1 MLVPTAWEER
11 VGEVSEP
18 NEDRRQPAV
27 ASTVTD
33 VGLPAIFFAFLRLGC
48 TSFGGGTGG
57 WVYREMVQRRGWLD
71 EREFLGDLALGQSL
85 PGANGVKMSVLVG
98 RRLRG
103 GAGAFAAAAA
113 LLIGPF
119 AIILAVG
126 AVYGRIGDHR
136 ILHAVL
142 DGVAA
147 AVVGLTFATGISS
160 LVRGAANPAAIAVA
174 AATVMC
180 VGVLRWPML
189 PVIAGLAPV
198 SIGLAWARA
207 RRRAADA

>member
-1 MLVPTAWEER
+1 MSETAENT
-11 VGEVSEP
+11 G
-18 NEDRRQPAV
+18 DGAAGGRRQAAAKV
-27 ASTVTD
+27 AD
-33 VGLPAIFFAFLRLGC
+33 VGLAEIFFAFLRLGC

-57 WVYREMVQRRGWLD
+57 WVYREMVQRRRWLD
-71 EREFLGDLALGQSL
+71 ETDFLGDLALGQSL

-103 GAGAFAAAAA
+103 GAGAFTAVFA
-113 LLIGPF
+113 LLVGPF

-126 AVYGRIGDHR
+126 AAYGQIGDHR
-136 ILHAVL
+136 TLHAVL

-160 LVRGAANPAAIAVA
+160 IARGAADAASIAIA
-174 AATVMC
+174 ATTVLC

-189 PVIAGLAPV
+189 PVMAGLAPI
-198 SIGLAWARA
+198 SIGLAF
-207 RRRAADA
+207 RRRRDAR